1 MKEFIVEIGQGIKN
15 TTEMQGRT
23 EANLIDA
30 LNTAYDYDMTQSD
43 LKEYLDK
50 EKTSDKNQLSL
61 VPSQSHLKVQK
72 QVLQNRADARMENIF
87 GVKRNSKD
95 SEEQGPKVKPGEI
108 PDYLKKFKTKDTI
121 PAIFRDADSLPSRLA
136 VSEDR
141 TPAAK
146 VVNQSYERQK
156 KIEQKR
162 ATENA
167 IQKVANIE
175 AVEKKPEEKKDQP
188 EVVQLDIDLN

>member
-61 VPSQSHLKVQK
+61 VPS
-72 QVLQNRADARMENIF
+72 
-87 GVKRNSKD
+87 
-95 SEEQGPKVKPGEI
+95 
-108 PDYLKKFKTKDTI
+108 
-121 PAIFRDADSLPSRLA
+121 
-136 VSEDR
+136 
-141 TPAAK
+141 
-146 VVNQSYERQK
+146 
-156 KIEQKR
+156 
-162 ATENA
+162 
-167 IQKVANIE
+167 
-175 AVEKKPEEKKDQP
+175 
-188 EVVQLDIDLN
+188 

>member
-50 EKTSDKNQLSL
+50 EKTSDKNQLSF
-61 VPSQSHLKVQK
+61 VPSQNHLKVQK

-87 GVKRNSKD
+87 GR
-95 SEEQGPKVKPGEI
+95 
-108 PDYLKKFKTKDTI
+108 TK
-121 PAIFRDADSLPSRLA
+121 
-136 VSEDR
+136 
-141 TPAAK
+141 
-146 VVNQSYERQK
+146 
-156 KIEQKR
+156 
-162 ATENA
+162 
-167 IQKVANIE
+167 
-175 AVEKKPEEKKDQP
+175 
-188 EVVQLDIDLN
+188 